1 MSHVSGAE
9 TRARPDET
17 RRRWQMID
25 FSSPRHRA
33 KFGYLLLAPAVILM
47 ALIIIFPIVL
57 SVDISLQDVR
67 MARVGGEREPWT
79 LENYRWLLTSPE
91 FRNAVWVTARMVL
104 MVGGT
109 CLVIGLL
116 TAMLVNQR
124 FKGRSLARLFIALPW
139 AVPEVVATV
148 IWAWMLDSSF
158 GVVNY
163 ALLRSGLVAEPVQFA
178 SNATAAFF
186 AVCFVMIWKGY
197 PLVSIML
204 LAGLQSIPE
213 EQYQA
218 AKVDGASPWQE
229 FWFITLPG
237 LMPVIGV
244 TMVMTTL
251 WVFRD
256 FAIIFV
262 LTKGGPVGAT
272 TNLSI
277 LTWEQSFSFFRM
289 GQGAAVGVVTMIIC
303 AIISRSLVGRFA
315 RSVH

>member
-1 MSHVSGAE
+1 MSHLSGAE
-9 TRARPDET
+9 AHAEQTGTA
-17 RRRWQMID
+17 RRWQMID
-25 FSSPRHRA
+25 FSSPRHRT
-33 KFGYLLLAPAVILM
+33 KFGYLLMAPAVMLM
-47 ALIIIFPIVL
+47 ALIIIFPILL

-67 MARVGGEREPWT
+67 MARVGGDREPLT
-79 LENYRWLLTSPE
+79 LENYRWLFGSSE
-91 FRNAVWVTARMVL
+91 FHSALWVTAKMVL
-104 MVGGT
+104 VVGGT
-109 CLVIGLL
+109 CLIIGLA
-116 TAMLVNQR
+116 TALLVNQR
-124 FKGRSLARLFIALPW
+124 FRGRSLARLFIALPW

-158 GVVNY
+158 GVVNF
-163 ALLRSGLVAEPVQFA
+163 ALIRSGLVDQPVQFA

-213 EQYQA
+213 EHYQA

-229 FWFITLPG
+229 FWYITLPG
-237 LMPVIGV
+237 LLPVIGV

-262 LTKGGPVGAT
+262 LTKGGPIGAT

-277 LTWEQSFSFFRM
+277 LTWEQSFAFFRM

-303 AIISRSLVGRFA
+303 AIISRALVSRFA